1 MSRIRHVTKC
11 AMVAATS
18 TDTAACA
25 RDLVKDV
32 VLVVPDR
39 LGREEV
45 GKLVATRVLV
55 SPIFHGL
62 EHISLDLDVVVA
74 SSRMVE
80 RSEDIVNDLVH
91 GDTRVLPG
99 IQNSWNCVLQN
110 GGGDATS
117 T

>member
-99 IQNSWNCVLQN
+99 IQNS
-110 GGGDATS
+110 S
-117 T
+117 RFFS